1 MCSGE
6 WIEMIDVRICY
17 FTGGLEVS
25 LAMDGHDVA
34 TVSSLRYLDV
44 VSCSSAFPGARVGKT
59 FLTK

>member
-1 MCSGE
+1 
-6 WIEMIDVRICY
+6 MIDVRICY